1 MGCLDL
7 IIHKKSTCHITWNTL
22 FSQIKSSFL
31 WFNLQYQYQ
40 RTGDFNWSSSCV
52 SFLLVILFIYISNVI
67 SHPSFPSTNPLLP
80 SPPTASMRV
89 LSHLPTH
96 LWISALAFPYP
107 GSSNLHRTKG
117 LPSQGCPI
125 RLSSAKYSVDTYTI
139 PHPMCTLW
147 FVV

>member
-1 MGCLDL
+1 MDFYLCLNIVFL
-7 IIHKKSTCHITWNTL
+7 SMCEHLPFLAFLSFFFFL
-22 FSQIKSSFL
+22 FSIIFFL
-31 WFNLQYQYQ
+31 N
-40 RTGDFNWSSSCV
+40 RII
-52 SFLLVILFIYISNVI
+52 FLLVILFIYISNVI

-117 LPSQGCPI
+117 LPSKGCPI
-125 RLSSAKYSVDTYTI
+125 RLSSATYSVDTYTI

-147 FVV
+147 FVI

>member
-52 SFLLVILFIYISNVI
+52 SFLLVILFIYISDVI
-67 SHPSFPSTNPLLP
+67 PLSQFPLHKPPIPSFTPLALCECF
-80 SPPTASMRV
+80 PTCPLIPASAAYLVSLNIFTFWWRV
-89 LSHLPTH
+89 VVGEFGYILMHTKL
-96 LWISALAFPYP
+96 
-107 GSSNLHRTKG
+107 NLYKIV
-117 LPSQGCPI
+117 LLFLI
-125 RLSSAKYSVDTYTI
+125 RDSVHI
-139 PHPMCTLW
+139 
-147 FVV
+147 F